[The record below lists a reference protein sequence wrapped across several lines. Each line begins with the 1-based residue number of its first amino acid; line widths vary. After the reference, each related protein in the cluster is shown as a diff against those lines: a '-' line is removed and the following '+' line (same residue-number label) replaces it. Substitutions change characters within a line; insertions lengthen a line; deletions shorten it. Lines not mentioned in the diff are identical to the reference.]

1 MNKQKKARW
10 IQKTHL
16 FRADEYICSACQF
29 KTVKPAS
36 QCPSCGSVMR
46 GKKYDPNW
54 VDEMEIFDILMG
66 D

>member
-1 MNKQKKARW
+1 MNKQEKARW

-16 FRADEYICSACQF
+16 FRADEYICSACKF
-29 KTVKPAS
+29 TTLTPSS
-36 QCPSCGSVMR
+36 QCPCCGRMMK

-54 VDEMEIFDILMG
+54 VDEMEFMDAIWG